1 MRKRFL
7 KKAVLA
13 AVIAVPVVFSHPG
26 SRALAQEESEAIESE
41 EEAAGA
47 KEQEVWSS
55 EAEEMEETQE
65 NPAAEDEIEN
75 AQEEKMG
82 NVQENTEEE
91 EKRGLEA
98 DSGFFVEKDAF
109 SDLEGDF
116 LLFSDAAEE
125 PYQEENMDDLIALY
139 AAPAGF
145 VQEGLPVRNGN
156 GGFIPVTNGEA
167 VFSSKYTR
175 LGWNSNSAV
184 YPWSQA
190 GSSVLAGQKIEGAV
204 QGPYYLPLDNRAKG
218 KYGFRVTNV
227 GFHKDANTSL
237 DLLMTCTDYLDYT
250 YDNKGVKIPDLMPIF
265 GISDTDDLWLLF
277 ADGLPA
283 QEIKIDI
290 VKSGTSTPVPGNYRF
305 RWLDIDLY
313 QRFGIRLQNGSIGH
327 RYATKDSVVNVFQT
341 ELFSK
346 NYEVLTAPAAK
357 VEGEVPEHTVVYEVD
372 QSSGFYLAI
381 LSPGYGTVSK
391 NTAKT
396 IKSQY
401 EEVQT
406 GTCVSVAGLQ
416 WDAKGY
422 GPVEYPKLTKK
433 TGNTLTQQGE
443 SNDLAKITDAFY
455 YTLQTEIPEEHPAY
469 YYSSCIITDA
479 LPAGVDFA
487 GDAAV
492 KMLPSGENVTSWFQI
507 TAQNDVVSFQA
518 TQTALA
524 SSAFYGKTYEF
535 QIKARMD
542 ASEMTP
548 VYSGNVCSYEVKNKG
563 SITCRHKNGQ
573 EGTNWSN
580 EVVSRAKVQRP
591 EPERPQKWIADGAAT
606 VKVKEYKGRD
616 FETVYEI
623 SQLIPENTEP
633 WKIAGLHV
641 QDELADCF
649 ELKSAKLL
657 DGQNVMAAFGA
668 FGGTDGNWKLSV
680 KNQLVKLSSIVSLPE
695 SSYGKILRLQLTVR
709 LKNGCSLKPYYAV
722 NQDPDILEA
731 HVYNMASVIFE
742 WHQGIPASVSGNTDK
757 TEVIIK
763 EDTQKGTITVRKKD
777 PSGRNLQGAVFE
789 IKAAADI
796 YSVVGTLLLSSG
808 ETVDK
813 VTTDESGTAVSK
825 PLYMGKYT
833 VEEQTPPKGYVIT
846 SKIYD
851 VEVKEGDAQK
861 TAAFQNEETRICMK
875 KISKKENASDPE
887 RCLAGVTF
895 LLWEK
900 TQGADKGK
908 LYTTDA
914 NGMIQ
919 IKGLIPGTYVFQEKT
934 APEGYV
940 PDGRFYEFTVDEKGL
955 VEKEQGH
962 TITVE
967 NGYTKAEF
975 LKKDKATQKPVAGA
989 TLRLTDAKG
998 KIVDTWV
1005 SGTTP
1010 HRINRLAA
1018 GEYLLT
1024 ELEAPKGY
1032 KKGAPVK
1039 CVIKNEEAVQ
1049 SFWITDV
1056 KLVRIQVDKVI
1067 HGKEIV
1073 WAHGNP
1079 VFIFCVQGTDL
1090 DGEKHTYYDTVEFT
1104 RENIDTS
1111 KDARL
1116 SLSFEVPAGVYN
1128 VSECRTMRYEL
1139 EKIDGV
1145 SGGKIN
1151 GKEVQF
1157 DLSMNQNG
1165 TATFTNQKTTDRE
1178 LTDTGFVRNVIIP

>member
-1 MRKRFL
+1 MRKRFFR
-7 KKAVLA
+7 KAVLA
-13 AVIAVPVVFSHPG
+13 AVIAVPAVFSHPD
-26 SRALAQEESEAIESE
+26 SRALAQEEGKAIERE
-41 EEAAGA
+41 KEAAGA
-47 KEQEVWSS
+47 EEQEAWNS
-55 EAEEMEETQE
+55 EEEME
-65 NPAAEDEIEN
+65 NISEDT
-75 AQEEKMG
+75 G
-82 NVQENTEEE
+82 EEE
-91 EKRGLEA
+91 DTGSEDATDLENQMDA
-98 DSGFFVEKDAF
+98 EGDEGFFTEND
-109 SDLEGDF
+109 
-116 LLFSDAAEE
+116 LFSEMEE
-125 PYQEENMDDLIALY
+125 DDMLFSEGEEAVPEENMENLIDLY
-139 AAPAGF
+139 AAHAGF

-156 GGFIPVTNGEA
+156 GGFVPVTNGEA

-190 GSSVLAGQKIEGAV
+190 GSSVLAGQKIQGAV

-227 GFHKDANTSL
+227 GFNKEANTSL

-250 YDNKGVKIPDLMPIF
+250 YDNKGAKMTDLMPIF

-372 QSSGFYLAI
+372 QSAGFYLAI
-381 LSPGYGTVSK
+381 LSPGYGNVSK
-391 NTAKT
+391 NPAKA
-396 IKSQY
+396 IQNQY
-401 EEVQT
+401 EEALT

-433 TGNTLTQQGE
+433 TGNTLAEQGAF
-443 SNDLAKITDAFY
+443 NDLVNISDEFY

-469 YYSSCIITDA
+469 YYGYCTITDA

-487 GDAAV
+487 EDAAV
-492 KMLPSGENVTSWFQI
+492 KMLPSGENVTSWFQL
-507 TAQNDVVSFQA
+507 TAKDDVVSFQA
-518 TQTALA
+518 TQAALA

-548 VYSGNVCSYEVKNKG
+548 SYSGNVCSYAVKNKG

-591 EPERPQKWIADGAAT
+591 EPEKPQKWIIDGTAK
-606 VKVKEYKGRD
+606 VKAKEYKGRD

-623 SQLIPENTEP
+623 SQQIPQNTEQ
-633 WKIAGLHV
+633 WKIAGLHI

-657 DGQNVMAAFGA
+657 VEQNVLASFGTS
-668 FGGTDGNWKLSV
+668 GGTDGNWKLSV
-680 KNQLVKLSSIVSLPE
+680 KNQLLKLSSIGSLPE
-695 SSYGKILRLQLTVR
+695 SSYGKILRLQLSVR
-709 LKNGCSLKPYYAV
+709 LKKGCGLQPYYAV
-722 NQDPDILEA
+722 NQNPDILEA

-742 WHQGIPASVSGNTDK
+742 WHQGTPASVFGNTDK

-763 EDTQKGTITVRKKD
+763 EDTPKGTITVRKKD

-789 IKAAADI
+789 VKAAADI

-813 VTTDESGTAVSK
+813 VTTDESGTAISK

-833 VEEQTPPKGYVIT
+833 VEERTPPKGYVVT
-846 SKIYD
+846 SKVCD
-851 VEVKEGDAQK
+851 VELKEGDAQK
-861 TAAFQNEETRICMK
+861 TAVFQNEETLVCIK
-875 KISKKENASDPE
+875 KVSKKENVSDPD
-887 RCLAGVTF
+887 RCLAGVSF

-919 IKGLIPGTYVFQEKT
+919 IKGLVPGTYVFQEKT
-934 APEGYV
+934 APDGYV
-940 PDGRFYEFTVDEKGL
+940 PDGRSYEFTVDENGL
-955 VEKEQGH
+955 VEQEQGH

-975 LKKDKATQKPVAGA
+975 RKTDKATQKTVAGA

-998 KIVDTWV
+998 KIVDTWI

-1039 CVIKNEEAVQ
+1039 CVIQNEEAVQ
-1049 SFWITDV
+1049 SFEMTDV
-1056 KLVRIQVDKVI
+1056 KLVTIQVDKVI

-1079 VFIFCVQGTDL
+1079 VFTFRLQGTDL
-1090 DGEKHTYYDTVEFT
+1090 DGEKYTYYDTVEFT
-1104 RENIDTS
+1104 RENTDTS

-1116 SLSFEVPAGVYN
+1116 SLSFEVPAGVYT
-1128 VSECRTMRYEL
+1128 VSECRIMRYEL

-1145 SGGKIN
+1145 SSGKIN

-1165 TATFTNQKTTDRE
+1165 TAVFTNKKTTDRE

>member
-1 MRKRFL
+1 MRKRFFR
-7 KKAVLA
+7 KAVLA
-13 AVIAVPVVFSHPG
+13 AVIAVPAVFSHPD
-26 SRALAQEESEAIESE
+26 SRALAQEAWNSE
-41 EEAAGA
+41 EEM
-47 KEQEVWSS
+47 ENIS
-55 EAEEMEETQE
+55 EDTGEEEDTGSEDATDLENQMDAEGDEGFFTENDLFSEMEE
-65 NPAAEDEIEN
+65 D
-75 AQEEKMG
+75 
-82 NVQENTEEE
+82 
-91 EKRGLEA
+91 
-98 DSGFFVEKDAF
+98 D
-109 SDLEGDF
+109 
-116 LLFSDAAEE
+116 LLFSEGEE
-125 PYQEENMDDLIALY
+125 AVPEENMENLIDLY
-139 AAPAGF
+139 AAHAGF

-156 GGFIPVTNGEA
+156 GGFVPVTNGEA

-190 GSSVLAGQKIEGAV
+190 GSSVLAGQKIQGAV

-227 GFHKDANTSL
+227 GFNKEANTSL

-250 YDNKGVKIPDLMPIF
+250 YDNKGAKMTDLMPIF

-372 QSSGFYLAI
+372 QSAGFYLAI
-381 LSPGYGTVSK
+381 LSPGYGNVSK
-391 NTAKT
+391 NPAKA
-396 IKSQY
+396 IQNQY
-401 EEVQT
+401 EEALT

-433 TGNTLTQQGE
+433 TGNTLAEQGAF
-443 SNDLAKITDAFY
+443 NDLVNISDEFY

-469 YYSSCIITDA
+469 YYGSCTITDA

-487 GDAAV
+487 EDAAV
-492 KMLPSGENVTSWFQI
+492 KMLPSGENVTSWFQL
-507 TAQNDVVSFQA
+507 TAKDDVVSFQA
-518 TQTALA
+518 TQAALA

-548 VYSGNVCSYEVKNKG
+548 SYSGNVCSYAVKNKG

-591 EPERPQKWIADGAAT
+591 EPEKPQKWIIDGTAK
-606 VKVKEYKGRD
+606 VKAKEYKGRD

-623 SQLIPENTEP
+623 SQQIPQNTEQ
-633 WKIAGLHV
+633 WKIAGLHI

-657 DGQNVMAAFGA
+657 VEQNVLASFGTS
-668 FGGTDGNWKLSV
+668 GGTDGNWKLSV
-680 KNQLVKLSSIVSLPE
+680 KNQLLKLSSIGSLPE
-695 SSYGKILRLQLTVR
+695 SSYGKILRLQLSVR
-709 LKNGCSLKPYYAV
+709 LKKGCSLQPYYAV
-722 NQDPDILEA
+722 NQNPDILEA

-742 WHQGIPASVSGNTDK
+742 WHQGTPASVFGNTDK

-763 EDTQKGTITVRKKD
+763 EDTPKGTITVRKKD

-789 IKAAADI
+789 VKAAADI

-813 VTTDESGTAVSK
+813 VTTDESGTAISK

-833 VEEQTPPKGYVIT
+833 VEERTPPKGYVVT
-846 SKIYD
+846 SKVCD
-851 VEVKEGDAQK
+851 VELKEGDAQK
-861 TAAFQNEETRICMK
+861 TAVFQNEETLVCIK
-875 KISKKENASDPE
+875 KVSKKENVSDPD
-887 RCLAGVTF
+887 RCLAGVSF

-919 IKGLIPGTYVFQEKT
+919 IKGLVPGTYVFQEKT
-934 APEGYV
+934 ASDGYV
-940 PDGRFYEFTVDEKGL
+940 PDGRSYEFTVDENGL
-955 VEKEQGH
+955 VEQEQGH

-975 LKKDKATQKPVAGA
+975 RKTDKATQKTVAGA

-998 KIVDTWV
+998 KIVDTWI

-1039 CVIKNEEAVQ
+1039 CVIQNEEAVQ
-1049 SFWITDV
+1049 SFEMTDV
-1056 KLVRIQVDKVI
+1056 KLVTIQVDKVI

-1079 VFIFCVQGTDL
+1079 VFTFRLQGTDL
-1090 DGEKHTYYDTVEFT
+1090 DGEKYTYYDTVEFT
-1104 RENIDTS
+1104 RENTDTS

-1116 SLSFEVPAGVYN
+1116 SLSFEVPAGVYT
-1128 VSECRTMRYEL
+1128 VSECRIMRYEL

-1165 TATFTNQKTTDRE
+1165 TAVFTNKKTTDRE